1 MSDIKLKLEKA
12 TIEAWDWDEM
22 LGVYFPQWF
31 HEFADNELQNSDV
44 SYGSNSATVFPGH
57 EAVQVLESA
66 YFNTLMSNFSSE
78 QYAEVKAAI
87 SKVTADLDLSN
98 RDARVV
104 VWS

>member
-1 MSDIKLKLEKA
+1 MSDIKLEKS
-12 TIEAWDWDEM
+12 TIEAWDWDKM

-31 HEFADNELQNSDV
+31 HEFADEELQNSEV
-44 SYGSNSATVFPGH
+44 SYGTNSATVFPGY

-66 YFNTLMSNFSSE
+66 YFFAVDMANFSSE
-78 QYAEVKAAI
+78 QYAEIKAAI

-98 RDARVV
+98 RDSRVV

>member
-1 MSDIKLKLEKA
+1 MSDIKLEKA

-44 SYGSNSATVFPGH
+44 SYGTNSATVFPGY

-66 YFNTLMSNFSSE
+66 YYSALVSKFSIE
-78 QYAEVKAAI
+78 QCAEIKAVI
-87 SKVTADLDLSN
+87 RKVTADLDFNN
-98 RDARVV
+98 RDTRVV